1 MSELKV
7 EDLKKLS
14 VAKLTEYI
22 KGLEGEDKV
31 LAENVL
37 KSKLSRNEQLADM
50 PGVAAEKE
58 TSEEVNA
65 DVEKRRAER
74 EAARLAKEEEKN
86 KLAAERAE
94 KAKQREE
101 LRVKAFEEK
110 LQAAA
115 KKEEMKNATKEQR
128 EALAIEKEEL
138 RKAKAVEKEAIFQ
151 AKMQQ
156 FEEKKAAENA
166 RVAAVAEALKNNPDV
181 NVGGAGK
188 EGKKSK
194 TAEIKELMA
203 QGFTNPEIAK
213 ATGYGIK
220 FVCDTA
226 WRINKE
232 IEKAEFVAKYMA
244 ERQAKID
251 SASAEKTE

>member
-1 MSELKV
+1 MSELNV

-37 KSKLSRNEQLADM
+37 KSKLARNEQIAEI

-101 LRVKAFEEK
+101 LRVKALEEK

-138 RKAKAVEKEAIFQ
+138 RKAKAAEKEAIFQ

-156 FEEKKAAENA
+156 LEEKKATENA

-244 ERQAKID
+244 ERQAKIYA
-251 SASAEKTE
+251 ASAEKTE